1 MMRIIVFSLLILCS
15 INILARGSDHESVIP
30 IQISRI
36 FDEENSIS
44 VTNLLDYIDK
54 EEKIDKCV
62 AEYIDK
68 QSKSYAKIVK
78 NNLYDLIHNFDRIVS
93 KIYGKKSVADEIP
106 YDEKVEALAVVQC
119 EAYYK
124 MGVLK

>member
-15 INILARGSDHESVIP
+15 INIFARGSDHESVIP

-62 AEYIDK
+62 VEYIDK
-68 QSKSYAKIVK
+68 QSKSYTKIVK

-106 YDEKVEALAVVQC
+106 YDEKVEALAKDQC

-124 MGVLK
+124 LGVLK